1 MLDRFREWFHRLRS
15 FFRRARLERELDA
28 ELRSHLDMAFER
40 NLAQGTPPEQ
50 ARRQALLDFGGFEQA
65 KENYRER
72 RGLPFL
78 DTLLQDLRFAFRMLR
93 KSPGFTAV
101 AVFTLALGIGAN
113 TAIFSLLNGLVL
125 RDLPVL
131 NPQQLARFGVHS
143 PGDDYTSLS
152 LPMFQEFSRSQK
164 VFSSVIGSTGDGVVN
179 GEINGV
185 VFRVDEIAV
194 TGNFQSE
201 LGATPEIGRLISPED
216 VKLDGTP
223 PSQVVVLEYGFWQRR
238 YGGARDVIGKT
249 LKIENFPFTIIGVTR
264 KGFRGISAVDP
275 PEITIPLPA
284 EPLIYGSTDVQK
296 SVARMWLEAEGRLRV
311 GVGMEQARAQLEAL
325 WPGIQ
330 LAVMPSDQTPGEHAH
345 YLGLQL
351 KVESGAKGTSFLR
364 QRFTKPLYILLAIAG
379 VVLLIAC
386 VNLAS
391 LLLARAASRGHELGL
406 RIALGASR
414 GRLARQMLTES
425 VLLSFAG
432 TLAGFAL
439 ADWGSH
445 ALSDVIVGQIY
456 SIPANLNLRPD
467 WRILA
472 FIAGMAIFTGVLF
485 GLAPALRATRED
497 PNAALQHGSRTLGRG
512 IGGLGRRLIV
522 TQVTLSVVLLT
533 GAGLFVRTLERLH
546 QADPGFRTHSLLVV
560 GLFPKLNGYKN
571 VDLVSYYHELTNRV
585 SGLGG
590 VESAGLMHMHPGD
603 ILEWTQDARVAG
615 RSDGGFTSDFVM
627 LEPGAFRTLGMTLLS
642 GRSFEWQ
649 DDDHRPHV
657 AIVSKNLAQ
666 KLFPSGNAIGQRLE
680 IVSSPKWH
688 SVEIIGIVGNASI
701 YDIRKDPPTTVYVP
715 SMQYGDYMGWSHLL
729 LQTSLPPAT
738 IAGALRQTV
747 ESLGHE
753 YVSSISTVRQ
763 DIDRSILQERVT
775 AMLSAFFGGIT
786 LMLAAI
792 GLYGLMAYAVT
803 QRTREIGIRMALGA
817 ERGRV
822 LKMVLRETLV
832 LVGAGVGIGLPC
844 ALATTRLI
852 GHMLY
857 GLSPNDPVT
866 LACVVGALLAV
877 SVLAGYLPARRAMRV
892 DLLVAL
898 RYE

>member
-1 MLDRFREWFHRLRS
+1 MVWAQRFWLKLQGLFGRNRNAQRLDDEIQFH
-15 FFRRARLERELDA
+15 LEQQITE
-28 ELRSHLDMAFER
+28 
-40 NLAQGTPPEQ
+40 NLAAGMNSKEARYAAIRTFGNLTYLKEETRDTWGWLWLEQ
-50 ARRQALLDFGGFEQA
+50 
-65 KENYRER
+65 
-72 RGLPFL
+72 
-78 DTLLQDLRFAFRMLR
+78 TVQDLRYGLRSLR
-93 KSPGFTAV
+93 KSPGFTTV
-101 AVFTLALGIGAN
+101 AVLTLALGIGAN
-113 TAIFSLLNGLVL
+113 TAIFSLLDGLVL
-125 RDLPVL
+125 RDLPV
-131 NPQQLARFGVHS
+131 PHPEQLVRFGVHS

-152 LPMFQEFSRSQK
+152 LPVFQEFARSQK

-223 PSQVVVLEYGFWQRR
+223 PSQVVVLDYGFWQRR
-238 YGGARDVIGKT
+238 YGGARDVLGKT
-249 LKIENFPFTIIGVTR
+249 LMIENFPFTIIGVTR
-264 KGFRGISAVDP
+264 KEFRGISAVDP

-330 LAVMPSDQTPGEHAH
+330 LAVMPSDQTPGERAH

-391 LLLARAASRGHELGL
+391 LLLARSVSRGHELGL

-425 VLLSFAG
+425 VMLLSAG

-472 FIAGMAIFTGVLF
+472 FMAGIAIFTGVLF

-512 IGGLGRRLIV
+512 IGGLRRRLIV
-522 TQVTLSVVLLT
+522 TQVTLSMVLLM
-533 GAGLFVRTLERLH
+533 GAGLFVRTLEKLH

-571 VDLVSYYHELTNRV
+571 VDLVSYYHELTDRV
-585 SGLGG
+585 SSLGG

-603 ILEWTQDARVAG
+603 ILEWTQDVRVAG
-615 RSDGGFTSDFVM
+615 TSDGGFTSDFVM
-627 LEPGAFRTLGMTLLS
+627 LEPGAFRTVGMTLLS

-657 AIVSKNLAQ
+657 AIVSKNFAQ
-666 KLFPSGNAIGQRLE
+666 KLFPSGNAIGQRLD

-688 SVEIIGIVGNASI
+688 TVEIIGIMGNASI
-701 YDIRKDPPTTVYVP
+701 YDIRKDPPPTLYVP

-753 YVSSISTVRQ
+753 YVSSINTVRQ
-763 DIDRSILQERVT
+763 NIDRSILQERVT

-786 LMLAAI
+786 LMLAAL

-852 GHMLY
+852 GQMLY

-877 SVLAGYLPARRAMRV
+877 GVLAGYLPARRAMQL
-892 DLLVAL
+892 DPMEAL